1 MAHLLTSTSDEL
13 AEQIHKLK
21 QARIAALAQESD
33 ERLQIQESQSQCPH
47 REASTMLY
55 ANSMVRALAVV
66 FMSEQVA
73 TLSEFSSQK
82 IHRMPWMD
90 FVQLESVSS
99 K

>member
-33 ERLQIQESQSQCPH
+33 ERLQIQESRSQG

-55 ANSMVRALAVV
+55 SNSMVKALAVV
-66 FMSEQVA
+66 FMSEQLA
-73 TLSEFSSQK
+73 MLSEFSSQK
-82 IHRMPWMD
+82 THRMPWMD

>member
-1 MAHLLTSTSDEL
+1 MAHLLTSKSDEL
-13 AEQIHKLK
+13 AEQILKLT

-33 ERLQIQESQSQCPH
+33 ERLQVQEVQSQG

-55 ANSMVRALAVV
+55 SNSMVRALAVV

-73 TLSEFSSQK
+73 MLSEFSSQK
-82 IHRMPWMD
+82 THRMPWMD